1 MRRILLASVAT
12 AALAIVLHM
21 PVSPATAQQTAQPE
35 PSRDTATAP
44 GNSTPGATAAS
55 PADATA
61 GNAGTGTPGTAS
73 RSTAGAAQPTPI
85 AQADRPD
92 PLMGE
97 DVSKVNGADVRGRDD
112 KKIGD
117 VETVLMKPDSK
128 QVDRVVVD
136 VGGVLGIGAHRVAL
150 PIDDLKWD
158 PRAGAFR
165 VSRTGDELKAM
176 PEWKA
181 PTSTS
186 AATSTDTGM
195 TSPSP
200 AVTPG
205 STAPSTDQNA
215 GTTK

>member
-1 MRRILLASVAT
+1 M
-12 AALAIVLHM
+12 
-21 PVSPATAQQTAQPE
+21 
-35 PSRDTATAP
+35 
-44 GNSTPGATAAS
+44 
-55 PADATA
+55 
-61 GNAGTGTPGTAS
+61 GTPGTAS
-73 RSTAGAAQPTPI
+73 RSTATGAAQPAPI

-92 PLMGE
+92 PLKAE
-97 DVSKVNGADVRGRDD
+97 DVSKVRGTDVRGTDD

-117 VETVLMKPDSK
+117 IETVLMKPDTR

-136 VGGVLGIGAHRVAL
+136 VGGVLGIGTHRVAL

-165 VSRTGDELKAM
+165 VSRTEDELKAI

-186 AATSTDTGM
+186 AATGTDTGM
-195 TSPSP
+195 TSPNP

-205 STAPSTDQNA
+205 STAPSADQNA
-215 GTTK
+215 GTSK